1 MALYMAQFA
10 YTADAWTSF
19 TKHPENRTAAVQEL
33 AKKVGCRMEALY
45 YSFGEYDG
53 FVILEA
59 PDEAAVTAFIL
70 AALAPGHIRATRTTL
85 LMRPDQVVEA
95 MKKAATAT
103 FKCPSR

>member
-1 MALYMAQFA
+1 MSLYMAQFA
-10 YTADAWTSF
+10 YTADAWTAL
-19 TKHPENRTAAVQEL
+19 TKHPENRTAAVQGL
-33 AKKVGCRMEALY
+33 AQKLGCRMEALY

-59 PDEAAVTAFIL
+59 PDEATVTAFVL
-70 AALAPGHIRATRTTL
+70 AALAPGHIRTTKTTL

-103 FKCPSR
+103 FKGPTK

>member
-10 YTADAWTSF
+10 YTADAWTAF
-19 TKHPENRTAAVQEL
+19 TKKPENRTAAVQEL

-59 PDEAAVTAFIL
+59 PDEASVTAFIL
-70 AALAPGHIRATRTTL
+70 AALSPGHIRATKTTL
-85 LMRPDQVVEA
+85 LMRPEMVVEA

-103 FKCPSR
+103 YKGPSK